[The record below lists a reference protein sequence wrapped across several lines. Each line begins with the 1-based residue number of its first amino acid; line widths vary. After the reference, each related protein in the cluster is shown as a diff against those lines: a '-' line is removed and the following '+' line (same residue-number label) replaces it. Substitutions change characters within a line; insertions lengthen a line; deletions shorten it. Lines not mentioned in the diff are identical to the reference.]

1 MVTLPFLVVV
11 VTAVLVVRH
20 RRKRKNLNPATLNP
34 SDAPRDF
41 KSIVLGTKPLT
52 VTEKFII
59 GFHGT
64 QFELNRPLSTS
75 NIKNNVD

>member
-1 MVTLPFLVVV
+1 MAEVVV
-11 VTAVLVVRH
+11 DGLAWLPHEPEVLT
-20 RRKRKNLNPATLNP
+20 LNPATLYP

-64 QFELNRPLSTS
+64 QFELKNLYPLL
-75 NIKNNVD
+75 I

>member
-1 MVTLPFLVVV
+1 MAEVVV
-11 VTAVLVVRH
+11 DGLAWLPHEPEVLT
-20 RRKRKNLNPATLNP
+20 LNPATLYP

-41 KSIVLGTKPLT
+41 KSIVSGTKPLT

-75 NIKNNVD
+75 DIKNNVD